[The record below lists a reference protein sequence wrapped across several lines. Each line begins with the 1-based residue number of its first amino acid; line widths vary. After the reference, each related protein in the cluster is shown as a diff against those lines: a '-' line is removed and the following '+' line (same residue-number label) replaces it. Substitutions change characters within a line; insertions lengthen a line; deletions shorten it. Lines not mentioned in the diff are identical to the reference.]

1 MCAIERNIRMSDKTI
16 IEILSAGVVASLVTG
31 IFSLIIA
38 IKNNRKLLD
47 IEKSKQRFTITQE
60 RFKAL
65 KEAYSQLLDLLPED
79 QRTGYIIMNLPLQ
92 DGFEENGLASSYE
105 VAEQNIKILHN
116 HFQRHGYLLSE
127 NEQNSI
133 LDFTEELDSVA
144 KNLINAKSD
153 FQVYNIEE
161 SETSNITRTIAERII
176 KITEFE
182 EMYFSYFRNSLSKM
196 SKLDEKAKSKQ

>member
-1 MCAIERNIRMSDKTI
+1 MSDKTI

>member
-1 MCAIERNIRMSDKTI
+1 MD
-16 IEILSAGVVASLVTG
+16 
-31 IFSLIIA
+31 
-38 IKNNRKLLD
+38 
-47 IEKSKQRFTITQE
+47 
-60 RFKAL
+60 
-65 KEAYSQLLDLLPED
+65 
-79 QRTGYIIMNLPLQ
+79 LPLQ

>member
-1 MCAIERNIRMSDKTI
+1 MSDKII

-47 IEKSKQRFTITQE
+47 IEKSKQHFTITQE

-79 QRTGYIIMNLPLQ
+79 QRVGYIIMNLPLQ

-105 VAEQNIKILHN
+105 VAERNIKILHN
-116 HFQRHGYLLSE
+116 YFQRHGYLLSE
-127 NEQNSI
+127 VEQKSI
-133 LDFTEELDSVA
+133 TDFTEELDSIA

-161 SETSNITRTIAERII
+161 ESETSNITGTIAERII

-182 EMYFSYFRNSLSKM
+182 ELYFNLYRNSLSKM
-196 SKLDEKAKSKQ
+196 SKADEKIKHN

>member
-1 MCAIERNIRMSDKTI
+1 MSDKII

-47 IEKSKQRFTITQE
+47 IENSKQRFTITQE

-79 QRTGYIIMNLPLQ
+79 QHAGYIIMNLPLQ

-105 VAEQNIKILHN
+105 VAERNIKILHS

-127 NEQNSI
+127 DEQNSI
-133 LDFTEELDSVA
+133 IDFTEELDSIA
-144 KNLINAKSD
+144 KSLINAKSD

-161 SETSNITRTIAERII
+161 ESDASSITGTIAERII

-196 SKLDEKAKSKQ
+196 SRLDEKATDEK